1 MMDSPVFLNKFI
13 IGNKYLRYHPIWW
26 WYRLM
31 SHSGFR
37 FDDYY
42 IWGSFWSSLNRGWL
56 DMQYK
61 YEFKKVWGK
70 NAKPET
76 IILSQENFDALV
88 EKLNS
93 PPDPKSVER
102 LTEIL
107 NRPSP
112 WDT

>member
-1 MMDSPVFLNKFI
+1 MMDFPVFLNKFI

-26 WYRLM
+26 WLRLIN
-31 SHSGFR
+31 HRYFQL
-37 FDDYY
+37 DVYY
-42 IWGSFWSSLNRGWL
+42 IWKEFWLSINAGHL

-61 YEFKKVWGK
+61 YEFEKVWGK
-70 NAKPET
+70 NAQPET

-107 NRPSP
+107 QKPAP
-112 WDT
+112 WND